1 MIDFTKHTILVVGD
15 VMLDKYVYGS
25 VSRISPEA
33 PIPVLKIN
41 KNVSKLGGAANV
53 AKNLVDLGAK
63 VILTSVVNN
72 DPAGVELM
80 NILDENGI
88 EGSMI
93 IDPDRPTTIKTR
105 FMSDGHHLLRID
117 EEITKPVSYDTAT
130 RIVDDIKSLLARVD
144 VVILSDYN
152 KGVLSENAIE
162 RIIEAAQGKIIIVDP
177 KKSTFYPYKGCT
189 VITPNEKELFWAT
202 GVDDLTVAAEKAL
215 QQSDADSILLTRSEK
230 GMALFRKGKEPLIIP
245 ALAKSVVDVCGA
257 GDTVVATLAACLA
270 AGETLEDSAV
280 TANQAAAIVV
290 GKIGTATVSA
300 AELRAAQHQ
309 DDKIAELS
317 VALDIISTWKSQGL
331 KVGFTNGCYDL
342 VHPGHVQ
349 MLKKCRQNCDRLV
362 VGLNSDDSVKR
373 LKGESRPIQNEFSR
387 ATVLSGFSSVDL
399 VVIFE
404 EDTPLHLIEKLLP
417 DVMMKGADYQVDTVV
432 GADVVISNGGE
443 VKLIELEQGHSTS
456 NIVEKLNKK

>member
-1 MIDFTKHTILVVGD
+1 MIDFTKHTILVIGD
-15 VMLDKYVYGS
+15 VMLDKYVHGS

-53 AKNLVDLGAK
+53 AKNLSDLGAK
-63 VILTSVVNN
+63 VILSSVINN
-72 DPAGVELM
+72 DAAGIELM
-80 NILDENGI
+80 NLLDENGI
-88 EGSMI
+88 ESSMI
-93 IDPDRPTTIKTR
+93 IDVSRPTTIKTR
-105 FMSDGHHLLRID
+105 FMADGHHLLRID
-117 EEITKPVSYDTAT
+117 DESTNSVSYNTLT
-130 RIVDDIKSLLARVD
+130 RIVEDIKSLVENVD
-144 VVILSDYN
+144 IVILSDYN
-152 KGVLSENAIE
+152 KGVLSEDVIE
-162 RIIEAAQGKIIIVDP
+162 KVIEASQGKIIIVDP
-177 KKSTFYPYKGCT
+177 KKSTFHPYKGCT
-189 VITPNEKELFWAT
+189 ILTPNEKELFWAT
-202 GVDDLTVAAEKAL
+202 GVTDPQDAANKGLA
-215 QQSDADSILLTRSEK
+215 QSDADSILLTRSEK
-230 GMALFRKGKEPLIIP
+230 GMALYTKGKEPFIIP

-257 GDTVVATLAACLA
+257 GDTVIATLAACLA
-270 AGETLEDSAV
+270 AGESLEDSAV

-300 AELRAAQHQ
+300 SELRAAKHQ

-317 VALDIISTWKSQGL
+317 VALDIIATWKSQGL

-349 MLKKCRQNCDRLV
+349 MLKKCKQACDRLV

-373 LKGESRPIQNEFSR
+373 LKGENRPIQNEFSR

-404 EDTPLHLIEKLLP
+404 EDTPLKLIETLLP
-417 DVMMKGADYQVDTVV
+417 NVMMKGADYQVETVV
-432 GADVVISNGGE
+432 GADVVIANCGE

-456 NIVEKLNKK
+456 NIVKKLSNN

>member
-130 RIVDDIKSLLARVD
+130 RIVDDIKSLLTRVD

>member
-15 VMLDKYVYGS
+15 VMLDKYVHGS

-53 AKNLVDLGAK
+53 AKNLADLGAK
-63 VILTSVVNN
+63 VILSSVINN
-72 DPAGVELM
+72 DAAGIELM

-88 EGSMI
+88 ESSMI
-93 IDPDRPTTIKTR
+93 VDVTRPTTIKTR

-117 EEITKPVSYDTAT
+117 DESTNAISYTTAT
-130 RIVDDIKSLLARVD
+130 KIVDDIKSLVAGVD
-144 VVILSDYN
+144 IVILSDYN
-152 KGVLSENAIE
+152 KGVLSEDVIDK
-162 RIIEAAQGKIIIVDP
+162 IISAAQGKIIIVDP
-177 KKSTFYPYKGCT
+177 KKSTFHPYYGCT
-189 VITPNEKELFWAT
+189 ILTPNEKELFWAT
-202 GVDDLTVAAEKAL
+202 GVTDMADAAKKAL
-215 QQSDADSILLTRSEK
+215 EQSGADSILLTRSEK
-230 GMALFRKGKEPLIIP
+230 GMALFTKDKEPFVIP

-257 GDTVVATLAACLA
+257 GDTVIATLAACLA
-270 AGETLEDSAV
+270 AGETLEESAV

-300 AELRAAQHQ
+300 AELRAAKHQ
-309 DDKIAELS
+309 DDKIAEIS

-373 LKGESRPIQNEFSR
+373 LKGENRPIQNEFSR

-404 EDTPLHLIEKLLP
+404 EDTPLKLIETLLP
-417 DVMMKGADYQVDTVV
+417 NVMMKGADYKVETVV
-432 GADVVISNGGE
+432 GAEVVIANGGE

-456 NIVEKLNKK
+456 NIVKKLSNN